1 MRMNKTVRAKT
12 STPRLKKST
21 RFTGAIGV
29 QAIVLVAIGV
39 MAAVVMVIAGS
50 GSSQPS
56 DVASGEKVGA
66 GRRAKNASEAAALDT
81 ALAGGA
87 TTVNM
92 AESSATGPVE
102 KLTPVT
108 MTGCLEVTKDT
119 FRLNDTTGADAP
131 KARSWKSGFLK
142 KNSASIKV
150 VDAANRLQL
159 PTHVGQRVSV
169 TGTLVDREMKVRSL
183 KRIAA
188 TCTPVTV
195 AKL

>member
-1 MRMNKTVRAKT
+1 
-12 STPRLKKST
+12 
-21 RFTGAIGV
+21 
-29 QAIVLVAIGV
+29 
-39 MAAVVMVIAGS
+39 MVIAGS

-66 GRRAKNASEAAALDT
+66 GRRAKNAAEAAALDT
-81 ALAGGA
+81 AVAGGA

-108 MTGCLEVTKDT
+108 MTGCLELTKDT

-142 KNSASIKV
+142 KNSASIRV